1 MNGRSLGALKSFKYQ
16 CKELKEALS
25 SAPTDQRTSSSAEFY
40 LSLSFTSDPGTG
52 GA

>member
-16 CKELKEALS
+16 CKELKEALL